1 MLELLFWSLLLIIVY
16 TYIGYPCLLLILSL
30 LKTKPVSKADTAPS
44 VSIVITAY
52 NEEKIIRD
60 KIENSLSLDY
70 PSGKLEIIVAS
81 DHSTD
86 RTDEIVSEYAKTGVK
101 LVRNSGQ
108 RGKEAA
114 QNEAISHARGDILV
128 LSDASIMIERETL
141 RKMVSNFNDQ
151 SIGCV
156 SSEDKIVPSDN
167 TEYQGEGLYVKYEM
181 FLRKLESKVN
191 SLVGASGSLYAARR
205 ELCDHS
211 LSGLSEDFFRVL
223 SVARKGYRTIVE
235 PEAFGIYKTVRSA
248 KKEFRRKMRTV
259 MRGMSALFHAKD
271 MLNPFR
277 YGFLSI
283 QLISHKLLRWSV
295 PWFMIGMAIT
305 NVFLI
310 RESSFYFMIF
320 LAQITFY
327 VLAVVGHFLQER
339 RLKTV
344 LLKVPYF
351 FCTVN
356 LAILAAWWKYF
367 SGKRYVTWEPSKRS

>member
-1 MLELLFWSLLLIIVY
+1 
-16 TYIGYPCLLLILSL
+16 
-30 LKTKPVSKADTAPS
+30 
-44 VSIVITAY
+44 
-52 NEEKIIRD
+52 
-60 KIENSLSLDY
+60 
-70 PSGKLEIIVAS
+70 
-81 DHSTD
+81 
-86 RTDEIVSEYAKTGVK
+86 
-101 LVRNSGQ
+101 
-108 RGKEAA
+108 
-114 QNEAISHARGDILV
+114 
-128 LSDASIMIERETL
+128 
-141 RKMVSNFNDQ
+141 
-151 SIGCV
+151 
-156 SSEDKIVPSDN
+156 
-167 TEYQGEGLYVKYEM
+167 
-181 FLRKLESKVN
+181 
-191 SLVGASGSLYAARR
+191 
-205 ELCDHS
+205 
-211 LSGLSEDFFRVL
+211 
-223 SVARKGYRTIVE
+223 
-235 PEAFGIYKTVRSA
+235 
-248 KKEFRRKMRTV
+248 
-259 MRGMSALFHAKD
+259 

-367 SGKRYVTWEPSKRS
+367 SGKRYVTWEPSKRSWGAQTTMIITIHLRSKGFDLLCILWLRNICSISQSARREARRSSSISLNSRERNGIALLS

>member
-1 MLELLFWSLLLIIVY
+1 MLELLFWGLFLTIIYV
-16 TYIGYPCLLLILSL
+16 YIGYPFLLLTLSL
-30 LKTKPVSKADTAPS
+30 FKTKPMSKANTTPS
-44 VSIVITAY
+44 VSLIITAY
-52 NEEKIIRD
+52 NEEEIIRS

-70 PSGKLEIIVAS
+70 PSDELEIIVAS

-86 RTDEIVSEYAKTGVK
+86 KTDEIASEYAIAGVK

-128 LSDASIMIERETL
+128 FSDASIMIEAGAL
-141 RKMVSNFNDQ
+141 RKMVSNFNDEN
-151 SIGCV
+151 IGCV
-156 SSEDKIVPSDN
+156 SSEDKIVSSDD
-167 TEYQGEGLYVKYEM
+167 TEHHGEGLYVKYEM
-181 FLRKLESKVN
+181 FLRKLESRVN

-248 KKEFRRKMRTV
+248 KKEFQRKARTV
-259 MRGMSALFHAKD
+259 MRGMSALSHAKD

-277 YGFLSI
+277 YRFLSI

-295 PWFMIGMAIT
+295 PWLMIGMAIT

-310 RESSFYFMIF
+310 NESLLYFMIF
-320 LAQITFY
+320 LAQMIFY
-327 VLAVVGHFLQER
+327 ALAIFGYLLQER
-339 RLKTV
+339 RLRIGV
-344 LLKVPYF
+344 LKVPYF
-351 FCTVN
+351 LCTVN
-356 LAILAAWWKYF
+356 LAILVAWWKYL
-367 SGKRYVTWEPSKRS
+367 SGERYANWEPSRR